1 MIDGKRVSGYFGL
14 LALFVWAL
22 YLRWPLPAP
31 EWQHVDERAF
41 ILHPLGF
48 WSGDFN
54 PHFFNYPTL
63 HFYLASALYY
73 LYYLMG
79 DFV

>member
-1 MIDGKRVSGYFGL
+1 MSGRFSIDGKRDIHCYLGL
-14 LALFVWAL
+14 LALFFVGL

-48 WSGDFN
+48 WSGDLN
-54 PHFFNYPTL
+54 PHKQPRF
-63 HFYLASALYY
+63 AVC
-73 LYYLMG
+73 G
-79 DFV
+79 V